1 MVVQVD
7 DLLVNS
13 NENWYK
19 KFVEYLQQ
27 KGFEVKDMGL
37 ASRFMGIEVK
47 KLPKERMIILC
58 QENYATEIVAGCR
71 LPECRK
77 KSNPLSIMTT
87 LTEEQKEQ
95 CTKEEHAE
103 YCCVIGAVMYLQIM
117 TRLDLAP

>member
-27 KGFEVKDMGL
+27 KGFEVKDIGL

-47 KLPKERMIILC
+47 QLPKERMITLS
-58 QENYATEIVAGCR
+58 QEHYATEIVAGCS
-71 LPECRK
+71 LMQA
-77 KSNPLSIMTT
+77 S
-87 LTEEQKEQ
+87 
-95 CTKEEHAE
+95 
-103 YCCVIGAVMYLQIM
+103 
-117 TRLDLAP
+117 